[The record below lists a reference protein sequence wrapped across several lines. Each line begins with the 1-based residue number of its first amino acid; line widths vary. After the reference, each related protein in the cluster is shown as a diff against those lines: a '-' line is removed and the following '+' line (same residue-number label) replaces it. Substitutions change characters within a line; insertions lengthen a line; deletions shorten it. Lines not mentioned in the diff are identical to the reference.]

1 MRGIAWSGNGKITRV
16 DVSIDG
22 GRNWYEAKLQ
32 EPVLNKSLTAFRAPF
47 EWSGAEMVIMSR
59 AIDETGYVQP
69 SLEQLKKVR
78 GEVSFYHN
86 NATQPWRINSNG
98 EVTNGRS

>member
-1 MRGIAWSGNGKITRV
+1 
-16 DVSIDG
+16 
-22 GRNWYEAKLQ
+22 
-32 EPVLNKSLTAFRAPF
+32 
-47 EWSGAEMVIMSR
+47 MVIMSR

-98 EVTNGRS
+98 EDQVQMADILQVLVETIGKT